1 MLVLIS
7 LIAEII
13 LVDSKDNKSFNF
25 FKTQKLKFFIKYFL
39 I

>member
-13 LVDSKDNKSFNF
+13 LVASKDNKSFNF
-25 FKTQKLKFFIKYFL
+25 FKDSKIK
-39 I
+39 ISH